1 VSEERSPSAG
11 RASTGG
17 PLSELD
23 DLIIELESVA
33 QRLRAGGLEPGQAA
47 ELVER
52 CAELAGKIG
61 AELDSGSR
69 AASEAEGQE
78 RLL

>member
-1 VSEERSPSAG
+1 MSQA
-11 RASTGG
+11 
-17 PLSELD
+17 D
-23 DLIIELESVA
+23 DLSRELEEVA
-33 QRLRAGGLEPGQAA
+33 ARLRSGDIEPTEAA

-52 CAELAGKIG
+52 CAELAARVG
-61 AELDSGSR
+61 AELDAQSR

>member
-1 VSEERSPSAG
+1 VSESDA
-11 RASTGG
+11 
-17 PLSELD
+17 LSR
-23 DLIIELESVA
+23 ELEEVA
-33 QRLRAGGLEPGQAA
+33 ARLRSGEIEAAEAA

-52 CAELAGKIG
+52 CAELAARIG
-61 AELDSGSR
+61 AELDAQSR

>member
-1 VSEERSPSAG
+1 VSEAD
-11 RASTGG
+11 A
-17 PLSELD
+17 LSR
-23 DLIIELESVA
+23 ELEELA
-33 QRLRAGGLEPGQAA
+33 ARLRSGEIEAAEAA

-52 CAELAGKIG
+52 CAELAARIG
-61 AELDSGSR
+61 AELDAQSR